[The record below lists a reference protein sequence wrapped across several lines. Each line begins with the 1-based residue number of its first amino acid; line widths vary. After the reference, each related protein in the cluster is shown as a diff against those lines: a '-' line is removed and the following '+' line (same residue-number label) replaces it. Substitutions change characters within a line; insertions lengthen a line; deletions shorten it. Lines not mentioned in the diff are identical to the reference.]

1 MGGAMKTW
9 SIVLAGGEGERLKPF
24 VRAWMGEGVPKQYC
38 AFTGTRSM
46 LEHTL
51 SRADRV
57 SGPTRKVTVIGRNHL
72 PFVGP
77 KFARKEAGKVLL
89 QPANRD
95 TAPGIFFPLTY
106 VRAADPAATVA
117 IFPSDHFIFPEDRFI
132 AQVRAAAAAARELH
146 DRVILLGVVP
156 ETAEPEY
163 GWIDPGVELGPVRA
177 GHVRAVRDFIEKP
190 DAATA
195 QKARVRGGLWN
206 SFVMTARV
214 ETLWRMGHQCFPD
227 MMQLFETLGDVIGTA
242 VEGPVLESIYQ
253 TLTPANFSSG
263 LLQRMPERV
272 AVMELK
278 DVLWSDW
285 GRPERIAESIRS
297 IGRKPAFPEA
307 VQTAVAR
314 STFHSA
320 RWDGKPDLTR
330 VARSPGRS
338 VKPSATAPLG
348 VL

>member
-1 MGGAMKTW
+1 
-9 SIVLAGGEGERLKPF
+9 
-24 VRAWMGEGVPKQYC
+24 
-38 AFTGTRSM
+38 
-46 LEHTL
+46 
-51 SRADRV
+51 
-57 SGPTRKVTVIGRNHL
+57 
-72 PFVGP
+72 
-77 KFARKEAGKVLL
+77 VLL

-106 VRAADPAATVA
+106 VRAADPDATVA

-132 AQVRAAAAAARELH
+132 AQVRAAGAAARELR
-146 DRVILLGVVP
+146 DKVILLGVVP

-163 GWIDPGVELGPVRA
+163 GWIDPGAELGPVRA
-177 GHVRAVRDFIEKP
+177 GSVRTVRNFIEKP
-190 DAATA
+190 DAVAA
-195 QKARVRGGLWN
+195 LKAHARGGLWN
-206 SFVMTARV
+206 SFVMTARA

-227 MMQLFETLGDVIGTA
+227 MMPLFETLGEVIGTA
-242 VEGPVLESIYQ
+242 VEGPVVESIYQ
-253 TLTPANFSSG
+253 TLAPENFSSG
-263 LLQRMPERV
+263 LLQRMPESV

-307 VQTAVAR
+307 AQTAVAR

-320 RWDGKPDLTR
+320 RWDGRPDFTR

-338 VKPSATAPLG
+338 VNPSAAAPLG
-348 VL
+348 VV

>member
-1 MGGAMKTW
+1 MKTW

-24 VRAWMGEGVPKQYC
+24 VRAWTGEATPKQYC
-38 AFTGTRSM
+38 AFTGRRSM

-77 KFARKEAGKVLL
+77 RFAKQEAGRVLL

-95 TAPGIFFPLTY
+95 TAAGIFFPLTY
-106 VRAADPAATVA
+106 VRAVAPGATVA

-132 AQVRAAAAAARELH
+132 AQARQAAAAARELR
-146 DRVILLGVVP
+146 DKVILLGVVP
-156 ETAEPEY
+156 ESAEPEY
-163 GWIDPGVELGPVRA
+163 GWIDPGAELGPARA
-177 GHVRAVRDFIEKP
+177 GRVRSVRKFIEKP
-190 DAATA
+190 DAAI
-195 QKARVRGGLWN
+195 ARRALARGGLWN
-206 SFVMTARV
+206 SFVMTAQV
-214 ETLWRMGHQCFPD
+214 ETLWRMGHACFPE
-227 MMQLFETLGDVIGTA
+227 MMQLFETLGEVIGTD
-242 VEGPVLESIYQ
+242 VEGPVVESIYQ
-253 TLTPANFSSG
+253 SVTPANFSSG
-263 LLQRMPERV
+263 LLQRMPEHV
-272 AVMELK
+272 AVMEMR

-297 IGRKPAFPEA
+297 IGRTPAFPEA
-307 VQTAVAR
+307 AQPAVAL

-320 RWDGKPDLTR
+320 RWAGRPDFTR

-338 VKPSATAPLG
+338 SNPSATVPLG
-348 VL
+348 VV